1 VSQLLLAIPMCVLYE
16 LGIHAARWLVPSSVV
31 KPAG

>member
-1 VSQLLLAIPMCVLYE
+1 MCVLYE

>member
-1 VSQLLLAIPMCVLYE
+1 CLLYE

-31 KPAG
+31 KTPAA